1 MISSQRVARE
11 FKMQTGC
18 ETAIGVELESSG
30 VQDLTAGSHW
40 EDRSVISDAFIV
52 KSTFFGYFDP
62 TILFF

>member
-1 MISSQRVARE
+1 
-11 FKMQTGC
+11 MQTGC